1 MTSGYAPADG
11 TALYY
16 EVAGEGS
23 PVVLLHPGQGG
34 CVLWDRQF
42 LPFAREHRVIRY
54 DARGFGRSERP
65 NAPFSPYE
73 DLRAVLDGVGVTR
86 AALVGLSLGGLTAID
101 FAIAYPERVTALVLV
116 NSGLSG
122 YQYMHLGDY
131 FSRLRAAS
139 EREDLDA
146 WIEVQLEMWFDG
158 LGRMPA
164 HVDRGA
170 RDEVREILTEQ
181 VKRNRARG
189 HGPQQ
194 QDLGASER
202 LSEIRAP
209 TLVVES
215 ALDLP
220 DIHAIASLLESGIS
234 NSTRVVIDNAAHLVN
249 VERVDEFAAA
259 VLPFLRDPQSSAR
272 KAKRPSES

>member
-1 MTSGYAPADG
+1 MVTSGYAAAEG

-16 EVAGEGS
+16 EVAGDGS

-42 LPFAREHRVIRY
+42 LPFAQEHEVIRY

-65 NAPFSPYE
+65 DAPFKAYE
-73 DLRAVLDGVGVTR
+73 DLRALLDALGIAR
-86 AALVGLSLGGLTAID
+86 AALVGLSGGGVTSID

-116 NSGLSG
+116 NSGLSS
-122 YQYMHLGDY
+122 YQYAHLGEY
-131 FSRLRAAS
+131 VARLRAAS
-139 EREDLDA
+139 DREDQDA

-158 LGRMPA
+158 PRRKPEQ
-164 HVDRGA
+164 VDRAA
-170 RDEVREILTEQ
+170 REEVRKILEEQ
-181 VKRNRARG
+181 VARNRKRG

-194 QDLGASER
+194 QDLRAIDR

-215 ALDLP
+215 ALDQP
-220 DIHAIASLLESGIS
+220 DIHIIASLLERGIARA
-234 NSTRVVIDNAAHLVN
+234 TRVVIEDAAHLVN
-249 VERVDEFAAA
+249 VERPEAFAAA
-259 VLPFLRDPQSSAR
+259 VLPFLRAAR
-272 KAKRPSES
+272 